1 MSNSLIAMF
10 LLSMLAVSLVM
21 GAADIPSQDKN
32 HNQFTIGILRGDS
45 VIIPIGEYRDG
56 KWLARWPKPDGF
68 GEDIDNS
75 LADLPDAW
83 FDRNGVLSTTWY
95 YRASSDVA
103 TLIKTSKKIKVQNH
117 CQENWAVLC
126 DFPGQPLKAGEH
138 HRNIGVALDVD
149 KWVDNPIE
157 IINSSEERR
166 RITSFVRAAFDKS
179 EGIKPPGFDSI
190 KPYVHYPSNAERRK
204 ARLIIGTLYRNREP
218 IDGQRIYY
226 VEAKKEYKNPFLS
239 KTDPTCNTISFFKGW
254 IVQNKRGALR
264 LIDSRYI
271 LCDCDMKWAT
281 FTKLLGILPMRDR
294 IFFITEDHGYEDES
308 YRILELKG
316 SRIKQ
321 VLNVYGGSC

>member
-21 GAADIPSQDKN
+21 GSADIPSQDTDR
-32 HNQFTIGILRGDS
+32 NQFTIGILRGDS

-95 YRASSDVA
+95 YRASNDVA

-149 KWVDNPIE
+149 KWIDNPIE
-157 IINSSEERR
+157 IINRSQERR
-166 RITSFVRAAFDKS
+166 RITSFVRVSFYWS
-179 EGIKPPGFDSI
+179 EGIRAPGFVSI
-190 KPYVHYPSNAERRK
+190 KRYVRSCCNGEW
-204 ARLIIGTLYRNREP
+204 RE
-218 IDGQRIYY
+218 
-226 VEAKKEYKNPFLS
+226 AS
-239 KTDPTCNTISFFKGW
+239 
-254 IVQNKRGALR
+254 
-264 LIDSRYI
+264 
-271 LCDCDMKWAT
+271 
-281 FTKLLGILPMRDR
+281 
-294 IFFITEDHGYEDES
+294 
-308 YRILELKG
+308 
-316 SRIKQ
+316 
-321 VLNVYGGSC
+321 

>member
-1 MSNSLIAMF
+1 MSNGLIAMF

-21 GAADIPSQDKN
+21 GSADIPSQDKD

-68 GEDIDNS
+68 GDDNDNS

-83 FDRNGVLSTTWY
+83 FDRNGVLSTAWY
-95 YRASSDVA
+95 YRASRDSA

-117 CQENWAVLC
+117 CQENWAVLS

-149 KWVDNPIE
+149 KWIVNMIE
-157 IINSSEERR
+157 IIDSSKERT
-166 RITSFVRAAFDKS
+166 RITSFIRPAFDKS
-179 EGIKPPGFDSI
+179 ESI
-190 KPYVHYPSNAERRK
+190 KPLGIHSLEPYIHYPSNAERRK
-204 ARLIIGTLYRNREP
+204 ARLIISRLYRNREP

-239 KTDPTCNTISFFKGW
+239 KTDPSCNTISFFNGW
-254 IVQNKRGALR
+254 IVQNKRGGLR
-264 LIDSRYI
+264 LIDSQYI
-271 LCDCDMKWAT
+271 LSDCDMKAT
-281 FTKLLGILPMRDR
+281 TQTKLLGILSMRDR
-294 IFFITEDHGYEDES
+294 IVFITEDHGYESES

>member
-1 MSNSLIAMF
+1 MSNSLIAMC

-21 GAADIPSQDKN
+21 GSADIPSQDKD

-68 GEDIDNS
+68 GEDIDTS

-83 FDRNGVLSTTWY
+83 FDRNRVLSTTWY
-95 YRASSDVA
+95 YRPSNDVA
-103 TLIKTSKKIKVQNH
+103 TLIKTSKKVKVQNH

-138 HRNIGVALDVD
+138 HRNVGVALDAD
-149 KWVDNPIE
+149 KWIDNPIE
-157 IINSSEERR
+157 IINSSREGR
-166 RITSFVRAAFDKS
+166 RITSFVRPAFDKS
-179 EGIKPPGFDSI
+179 EGIKPTGIGSL
-190 KPYVHYPSNAERRK
+190 KPYPHYPSNAERRK
-204 ARLIIGTLYRNREP
+204 ARLIIDRLYRNREP

-226 VEAKKEYKNPFLS
+226 VEAKKEYKNLYFS
-239 KTDPTCNTISFFKGW
+239 KTDPSCNTISFFKGW
-254 IVQNKRGALR
+254 IIQNKRGVLR
-264 LIDSRYI
+264 LIDRRHI
-271 LCDCDMKWAT
+271 LSDCDMKAAT
-281 FTKLLGILPMRDR
+281 STKLLGILPMRDR
-294 IFFITEDHGYEDES
+294 IFFITEDHGYEDEG

>member
-10 LLSMLAVSLVM
+10 LLSTLAVSLVM
-21 GAADIPSQDKN
+21 GSADIPSQDTDR
-32 HNQFTIGILRGDS
+32 NQFTIGILRGDS
-45 VIIPIGEYRDG
+45 VIIPFGEYRDG

-95 YRASSDVA
+95 YRASSDLA

-138 HRNIGVALDVD
+138 HRNIGVALDID
-149 KWVDNPIE
+149 KWIDTPIE
-157 IINSSEERR
+157 VINSSKERR
-166 RITSFVRAAFDKS
+166 KITSFVRPAFDKS
-179 EGIKPPGFDSI
+179 EGIKPTGIGSL
-190 KPYVHYPSNAERRK
+190 KPYPHYPSNAERRK
-204 ARLIIGTLYRNREP
+204 ARLIISRLYRSREP

-226 VEAKKEYKNPFLS
+226 VEAKKEYKNLFFS
-239 KTDPTCNTISFFKGW
+239 KTDPSCNMISFFNGW
-254 IVQNKRGALR
+254 IVQNKRGGLR

-271 LCDCDMKWAT
+271 LTDCDMKLAAST
-281 FTKLLGILPMRDR
+281 RLLGILPMRDR
-294 IFFITEDHGYEDES
+294 IFIITEDHGYEDES